1 MASAK
6 VVWLEKGQFVG
17 IDSSN
22 HSVVLSTRD
31 EDNDTGMSPSELL
44 LVAAASCSAVDI
56 VRILEKKKMKLT
68 RLEVQVSGEKNEEP
82 PWAYK
87 HITMTF
93 LVDGEGLTDKA
104 VAQAIQLSEEKYCSV
119 AASLREKVKI
129 STQYQLNATA

>member
-17 IDSSN
+17 TDSSN

-31 EDNDTGMSPSELL
+31 KENDTGMSPSELL

-56 VRILEKKKMKLT
+56 VSILEKKKMKLT

-87 HITMTF
+87 NITMTF
-93 LVDGEGLTDKA
+93 LLDGEGLTDKA

-119 AASLREKVKI
+119 AASLRENVNI
-129 STQYQLNATA
+129 STQYRLNGAS